1 MIIIRFLE
9 MVCEKNKKISKKLD
23 TIMQKFVLDGSVMY
37 LHGAYLMFC
46 INTLIQTQNKNF
58 NTKGDIVDF
67 VFAMVML
74 LVVLLFP
81 VVIFFFYY
89 NNRNKLLD

>member
-1 MIIIRFLE
+1 
-9 MVCEKNKKISKKLD
+9 
-23 TIMQKFVLDGSVMY
+23 MQKFVLDGSVMY